1 MATAQ
6 EQSSLEAKWDRQSSA
21 LLIVDMQNDFCHP
34 EGAQGKRGRDLSMV
48 YGHHPQVC

>member
-6 EQSSLEAKWDRQSSA
+6 EQPEAKLDRQSSA

-34 EGAQGKRGRDLSMV
+34 EGAQGSAGATCLWSMA
-48 YGHHPQVC
+48 